1 MQCQCPTDGHCPM
14 LGRNM
19 PPHLHHLCRTREDY
33 RDLFIKQAREA
44 GRLSLP
50 VIQNT
55 GPVCIHRGESLG
67 TLTTP
72 FGTTLVHGCSKHIET
87 TLPQC
92 ETCSDR
98 CEDGPSVSSSRKLA
112 DILPSSGKGP
122 RIYKWAVGMVTAP
135 RKEETFTQSMRSLI
149 AAGWDSPHIFAEPGS
164 PIPDEFRSLPL
175 TQRGVVAGCWP
186 NFYLALQELLTLHP
200 DADAF
205 MVAQD
210 DVLFARGDANENLR
224 QFLERSLWPDDQ
236 TGCVSIYCSAA
247 YHQEKQDWH
256 RFQGKW
262 LWGAL
267 AFIWPRESLIHFLGH
282 NGLMWRY
289 ADKRTG
295 GLRRSDRVVGN
306 WHVEHQKSMWY
317 CSPSLVQHIGNT
329 STIYGPGNKARGK
342 RAAKQ
347 FVETMK

>member
-1 MQCQCPTDGHCPM
+1 MQCQCTTDGHCPM

-19 PPHLHHLCRTREDY
+19 SPHLHQLCRTREDY

-50 VIQNT
+50 VLQNT
-55 GPVCIHRGESLG
+55 GPICVHRGEQLG

-72 FGTTLVHGCSKHIET
+72 FGSLSVLQCSKHTET

-92 ETCSDR
+92 ESCLDR
-98 CEDGPSVSSSRKLA
+98 CEEAPRRTLG
-112 DILPSSGKGP
+112 DILPSLGKGA
-122 RIYKWAVGMVTAP
+122 RINKWAVGMVTAP
-135 RKEETFTQSMRSLI
+135 LKEETFTQSMRSLL
-149 AAGWDSPHIFAEPGS
+149 AAGWNSPRIFAEPGS
-164 PIPDEFRSLPL
+164 PIPEEFQHLPL
-175 TQRGVVAGCWP
+175 TQRDSAAGCWP
-186 NFYLALQELLTLHP
+186 NYYLALQELLTRHP

-210 DVLFARGDANENLR
+210 DVLFACADRNENLR
-224 QFLERSLWPDDQ
+224 QYLEHSLWPDDQ

-247 YHQEKQDWH
+247 YHQDKHDWH

-267 AFIWPRESLIHFLGH
+267 AFIWPRESLIHFLSH
-282 NGLMWRY
+282 NGIMWRFT
-289 ADKRTG
+289 DKRTKG
-295 GLRRSDRVVGN
+295 TRRSDRVVGH
-306 WHVEHQKSMWY
+306 WHAEHNKSMWY

-329 STIYGPGNKARGK
+329 STLYGPGNKARGK
-342 RAAKQ
+342 RAARE
-347 FVETMK
+347 FVGAML